1 MVKKKFENIH
11 HYVIHH
17 PEIEAGSIAHIYH
30 DDPEE
35 PFLYGFY

>member
-1 MVKKKFENIH
+1 MKWPPKKEFANLH

-17 PEIEAGSIAHIYH
+17 PEITAGEIGHIYH

-35 PFLYGFY
+35 AF